1 MKTIETKHNQL
12 NSIKLYINDAVEL
25 TNKAIAIL
33 SPKMGIITMDTI
45 NTIINTGY
53 CEDEHN
59 NTYFELLYNMGF
71 DDELLKELDYDAK
84 QLYSKLA
91 YNKTKHLFNA
101 KEVFKQVNQDTIK
114 ALKYITIKDNI
125 AIINPDFE
133 SLLINDYTVYCKTTK
148 QEQITK
154 SFEAIIKELNK
165 LQSYDINHYSVLS
178 NLYLNDGKLNI
189 NSNYILSH

>member
-101 KEVFKQVNQDTIK
+101 KEVFKLVNQDTIK
-114 ALKYITIKDNI
+114 ALKYITIKDNV
-125 AIINPDFE
+125 AFVNPDFE
-133 SLLINDYTVYCKTTK
+133 SLLINDYTVNCKTTK

-154 SFEAIIKELNK
+154 SFEVIIKELNK
-165 LQSYDINHYSVLS
+165 LESYDIKHYNVLN
-178 NLYLNDGKLNI
+178 NLYMNDGKLNI
-189 NSNYILSH
+189 NSNYILSF

>member
-59 NTYFELLYNMGF
+59 STYFELLYNMGF

-101 KEVFKQVNQDTIK
+101 KEVFKYINQDTIK

-125 AIINPDFE
+125 AFINPDFE
-133 SLLINDYTVYCKTTK
+133 SLLINDYTVNCKTTK

-154 SFEAIIKELNK
+154 SFEVIIKELNK
-165 LQSYDINHYSVLS
+165 LESYDIKHYNVLN
-178 NLYLNDGKLNI
+178 NLYMNDGKLNI
-189 NSNYILSH
+189 NSNYILSF